1 MTVAVYLLLLAIAVG
16 WLSNRVRV
24 PYPILLVLAGIA
36 VGFLPQARMIV
47 VLSELLLAVVLPAAL
62 YPAAIDTSWRDF
74 RCNLRPILLLAVGF
88 VLATILVVGAAFKA
102 LVPSV
107 SWSLA

>member
-36 VGFLPQARMIV
+36 VGFLPR
-47 VLSELLLAVVLPAAL
+47 
-62 YPAAIDTSWRDF
+62 
-74 RCNLRPILLLAVGF
+74 VGST
-88 VLATILVVGAAFKA
+88 A
-102 LVPSV
+102 
-107 SWSLA
+107 